1 MMKRTKKKIAFSAI
15 AVVLIAA
22 AVLLYFVLRDNGPVN
37 VGDVTPTVVPTES
50 VNNDK
55 EVTKE
60 PTATAE
66 PVATDAPTPTEEAGT
81 PVPTVTPE
89 GKNPGEDVTPVPLPT
104 PSGVPDGMEVI
115 PAPTFAPT
123 PTPEVYAT
131 ATPIP
136 TKKPTATPKPTVT
149 PKPTKV
155 KAEYFYEEL
164 AKICGLN
171 PDDPVEVLK
180 ENGIIPAGIDT
191 DKVVREDAFVVMK
204 NACDF
209 LGLSSDSSM
218 VKTVTDF
225 ERLSDIGKLT
235 ATEKAAAYYMFANGI
250 VEGVSDGEFTRTRS
264 IKPKDSLSKEDTD
277 LYLKRMIGMA
287 DRFVLSPD
295 GQVTRKSDI
304 RNMDLYPYLLES
316 IPDSFYTRVFRAM
329 GIRDGETWERLYESG
344 FVEDDGT
351 VWIDG
356 GGIYAG
362 PAMYRKMY
370 GPNGTAIGK
379 HHVLDSVVSEE
390 RLEKAVEE
398 YLMKTF
404 NVDYHTTPKDAAWK
418 NYMLEM
424 SRGMTMGYENE
435 IDPFSREYI
444 DSYLDV
450 MKKNHTVIEC
460 DMVRAEASTL
470 HEFYGDSFI
479 RCYVHYRVKSFDS
492 AEPVWIESPEMN
504 GPVNPLLCNLA
515 PEYYPMVQLL
525 DLKEGE
531 WRDGY
536 FDIRINE
543 DAVQGIEPARVW
555 EVEFMDVYN
564 NHSIEDY

>member
-37 VGDVTPTVVPTES
+37 VGDVTPTVAPTES
-50 VNNDK
+50 VNDDK

-60 PTATAE
+60 PTATVD
-66 PVATDAPTPTEEAGT
+66 PTATDAPTPTEEAGT

-89 GKNPGEDVTPVPLPT
+89 GEDVTPVPLPT

-123 PTPEVYAT
+123 PTPEVYTT

-171 PDDPVEVLK
+171 PDDPVEALK

-191 DKVVREDAFVVMK
+191 DKVVREDAFVVMM
-204 NACDF
+204 NAYDF
-209 LGLSSDSSM
+209 LGLPSDNSM

-304 RNMDLYPYLLES
+304 RNMDLYPYILEC
-316 IPDSFYTRVFRAM
+316 IPDSFYTRAFQAM
-329 GIRDGETWERLYESG
+329 GMISGETGKSLYESG
-344 FVEDDGT
+344 EVSSDGT
-351 VWIDG
+351 VWVDG
-356 GGIYAG
+356 GGNYAS
-362 PAMYRKMY
+362 PVMYRKMY
-370 GPNGTAIGK
+370 GPNGTSAVR
-379 HHVLDSVVSEE
+379 HHVLDSVASEKI
-390 RLEKAVEE
+390 LESAVEE
-398 YLMKTF
+398 YLMKAF
-404 NVDYHTTPKDAAWK
+404 NVDYRTTPNDAEWK

-424 SRGMTMGYENE
+424 CRGLDTNHPNE
-435 IDPFSREYI
+435 IVDFDRDYI
-444 DSYLDV
+444 DSYLRI
-450 MKKNHTVIEC
+450 MKNNHTVIEC

-470 HEFYGDSFI
+470 HDYYGDVYI
-479 RCYVHYRVKSFDS
+479 RCYVHYRVKSYDS
-492 AEPVWIESPEMN
+492 AEPVWVEEENMI
-504 GPVNPLLCNLA
+504 GDVDPLLCNLT
-515 PEYYPMVQLL
+515 PMNYPMVRLL
-525 DLKEGE
+525 DLEEGE
-531 WRDGY
+531 WREGY
-536 FDIRINE
+536 FDIRING
-543 DAVQGIEPARVW
+543 DAEQGIEPMKVW
-555 EVEFMDVYN
+555 GVEFNDAYN
-564 NHSIEDY
+564 LYSITDY